1 MGDILITKKKDK
13 EPCNFP
19 IQKKREREREREH
32 CNTIHLLDSDYM
44 ENLYSNP
51 LHLLQMENKNK
62 EKEGLESQ

>member
-1 MGDILITKKKDK
+1 MGDILITKKKIK
-13 EPCNFP
+13 SHVTFP
-19 IQKKREREREREH
+19 SKRREREREREH